1 LALYQLGRDFF
12 DTYGA
17 RVRAVTP
24 EQVMAA
30 AARWLRPE
38 QLVVVIVGDAAAIEP
53 ELRSLELGTVEVID
67 AS

>member
-38 QLVVVIVGDAAAIEP
+38 QLVVVIVGDAAVIEP